1 MLSNI
6 ERSAALEILLR
17 LSRTP
22 LGIKFVTTSSDEPSY
37 PPKASFTPPSSCAF
51 WTQGINEP
59 FSTEPDQ
66 HVNCSVG
73 AYVHGLKKL
82 EEIGPGCG
90 CEDVD
95 FLLKIGRFDRQD
107 LAYISHLHVR
117 PIKIIYSPLSKMK
130 DEPDVVLLFTIP
142 SQSQLLFE
150 AAKRAGIPTSFHG
163 MPTCAIIPTVI
174 HSQSVAFGLGC
185 TTSRLRAG
193 YRNEEIVVALTPKIL
208 DKLLEH
214 LDKLVQSER
223 KLVQY
228 ELKL

>member
-1 MLSNI
+1 MPSNI

-66 HVNCSVG
+66 HMNCSVG

-107 LAYISHLHVR
+107 LAYIPHLHVR

-142 SQSQLLFE
+142 SQAQLLFE
-150 AAKRAGIPTSFHG
+150 AAKRAGIPTTFHG
-163 MPTCAIIPTVI
+163 MPTCAIIPTAI

-193 YRNEEIVVALTPKIL
+193 YRNEEIVVALTPNIL

-214 LDKLVQSER
+214 LDRLVQSER
-223 KLVQY
+223 ELVRY